1 MYYFISQ
8 NKDQNHFKIIS
19 KALNSRCLKNYKSP
33 LIGSGGFWTTIRMK
47 SSSGATYTRETR
59 LIIGK
64 LSEEH
69 QSAKSQNI
77 WQPWFLMLYQKLNM
91 FSTFFFK
98 VIPLRA
104 KRVGEFIKIRPKKFH
119 LPVHWVPLGVSV
131 TLWPINLQ
139 LSHQP
144 AMGLG
149 QNMTPI

>member
-77 WQPWFLMLYQKLNM
+77 WQPWILMLKQKLNM

-98 VIPLRA
+98 VIPLQA
-104 KRVGEFIKIRPKKFH
+104 KRVGESIEIRPKKISPTRTLSTLGCLWLCNTVLLAIIFSCE
-119 LPVHWVPLGVSV
+119 LPK
-131 TLWPINLQ
+131 LQ
-139 LSHQP
+139 
-144 AMGLG
+144 
-149 QNMTPI
+149 